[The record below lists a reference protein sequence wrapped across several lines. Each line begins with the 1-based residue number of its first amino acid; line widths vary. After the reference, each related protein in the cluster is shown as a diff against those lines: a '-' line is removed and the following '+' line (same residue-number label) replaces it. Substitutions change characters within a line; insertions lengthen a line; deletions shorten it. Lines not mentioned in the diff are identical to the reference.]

1 MNPPKALIVARCHD
15 VLKSSLEQLGY
26 DCVFKEALPYEEAI
40 KEIHLYEGLVTSN
53 HLPVDKDLL
62 NAGIHLKWVGRLGS
76 GMEIIDVL
84 YAQTKAIACF
94 SSPEG
99 NANAVAEQALGML
112 LALEGNIFR
121 SYQEVKNGQWLREEN
136 RGFEIEGKTAG
147 IIGLGNNGHLFAKK
161 LIAMGLKVL
170 AYDTARNNYDL
181 SGVVGCDGL
190 DAIYEQAEILS
201 FHVPLNAATYHY
213 FDVDMLSKMRQP
225 FILLNLSRGPVVAQA
240 ALLEGLQSGKI
251 KGAALDVWEEE
262 PFWKTSGSVI
272 SQQAKAL
279 LDRPNF
285 IGTPHIGGYTYDALY
300 KMSRVLGEKISR
312 LIAG

>member
-1 MNPPKALIVARCHD
+1 MNQPKALIVARCHD
-15 VLKSSLEQLGY
+15 VLKKSLKQLGY
-26 DCVFKEALPYEEAI
+26 DCVFKEALPYEDAI

-53 HLPVDKDLL
+53 HLPVDKNLL
-62 NAGIHLKWVGRLGS
+62 DAAVGLKWVGRLGS
-76 GMEIIDVL
+76 GMEIIDVV
-84 YAQTKAIACF
+84 YAKAKNIACF

-161 LIAMGLKVL
+161 LMAMGLKVL
-170 AYDTARNNYDL
+170 AYDTARNNYNL
-181 SGVVGCDGL
+181 PGVVGCDGL
-190 DAIYEQAEILS
+190 DEIYEQAEILS
-201 FHVPLNAATYHY
+201 FHVPLNKDTYHY
-213 FDVDMLSKMRQP
+213 FDSDFLSKMQQQ
-225 FILLNLSRGPVVAQA
+225 FILLNLSRGPVVAQS
-240 ALLEGLQSGKI
+240 ALFEGMQSGRI

-262 PFWKTSGSVI
+262 PYWKTKDSVL

-279 LDRPNF
+279 LNMANF
-285 IGTPHIGGYTYDALY
+285 IGTPHIGGYTFDALY

-312 LIAG
+312 FVAG